1 MIREKL
7 KMRNY
12 TLLILS
18 FLMIAGCKPQQQA
31 LQESQHAVSGVLD
44 AAISSDGRYALVS
57 TVNVGA
63 GYWDLES
70 NALKFQWK
78 QNNEADQGINVVDI
92 SPDGTRAI
100 TADAQTFVIW
110 NTTSG
115 KAYGYWQAPAPIRAV
130 AISNKAKYVLLGLAD
145 GRAIHIDM
153 TTGRRLEFA
162 GHTEAVAT
170 VDLSANGTW
179 AFSGGYD
186 HQAIFW
192 NSKTGQVR
200 YRFKHKTRVT
210 QVKLDDKGKQAFS
223 SGTLGNAFV
232 WDLSTGSQKAALQ
245 LKEREYV
252 ISAAR
257 FSHSGEQIV
266 TGAPGRDVSLWNTA
280 DGARVNQWRARVRQ
294 KGRPS
299 GAIIY
304 AVAFTSDDQFI
315 LSESS
320 AGYGEKWSVQ

>member
-1 MIREKL
+1 MRNCI
-7 KMRNY
+7 RNY
-12 TLLILS
+12 TALILNLLILV
-18 FLMIAGCKPQQQA
+18 GCKPQEQA
-31 LQESQHAVSGVLD
+31 LQESQHAISGVLD
-44 AAISSDGRYALVS
+44 AAISSDGRYALIS
-57 TVNVGA
+57 TVDVGA
-63 GYWDLES
+63 GYWDLEK

-78 QNNEADQGINVVDI
+78 QNKQAEQNINVVDI

-100 TADAQTFVIW
+100 TTDAETFVIW

-115 KAYGYWQAPAPIRAV
+115 KAYGYWQAPAPIRAA

-145 GRAIHIDM
+145 GRVIHIDM
-153 TTGRRLEFA
+153 TTGRRLEFV
-162 GHTEAVAT
+162 GHSEAVAS

-186 HQAIFW
+186 YQAILW

-210 QVKLDDKGKQAFS
+210 QVKLDDIGKQAFS

-232 WDLSTGSQKAALQ
+232 WDLTSGLEKTALQ

-266 TGAPGRDVSLWNTA
+266 TGAPGRDISLWRVS
-280 DGARVNQWRARVRQ
+280 DGVRLKQWRARVRH
-294 KGRPS
+294 KGKPS

-304 AVAFTSDDQFI
+304 AVGFTENDQYI

-320 AGYGEKWSVQ
+320 AGYGEKWSAH